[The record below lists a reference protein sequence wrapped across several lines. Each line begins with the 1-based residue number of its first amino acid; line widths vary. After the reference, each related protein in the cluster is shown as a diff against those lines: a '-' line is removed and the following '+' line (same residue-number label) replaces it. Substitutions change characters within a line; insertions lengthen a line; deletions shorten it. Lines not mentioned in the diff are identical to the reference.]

1 MADKGENKAPGDQ
14 KMSPN
19 KVLEYFRL
27 GEDWNMIR
35 QIQVNSNYYF
45 GNQWIAWNASARR
58 IVEFPNEGGQE
69 RLTLNKIR
77 PRVTTLLA
85 KHTKNK
91 IKFDV
96 IPASKEQRDMEI
108 AKGAHKFAQ
117 FLWQDLDMT
126 AKTSSI
132 FLNNLV
138 KGWCAVKT
146 WFDPTVGTDVS
157 PTEGEPG
164 YEDWKANGE
173 KSLFTGEIR
182 CRVCDPLTIFIDPAA
197 TTEDEIRWVVER
209 KARDVDEIFEEYGV
223 KVSPDANVDY
233 LNPYDVTNISSYGI
247 GGNETKRN
255 ERMALVY
262 ELCMKPCKKYPKG
275 LKYTCTGTQELD
287 IDEQAGELPYVLFG
301 YIPIPGTIK
310 YDAIVKDM
318 IPVQRGINIKRS
330 MISTHY
336 KRLGNALWLVPSG
349 SGVDE
354 EELVNETGGIIYYTP
369 MANMKPER
377 AMAPDIPSFFDRDL
391 ANDSIDLDDMSGAR
405 EVSQGRMPSGLD
417 TLGGL
422 EIMVEQ
428 ENEKLIVSAQNYE
441 NGMKKVIQRM
451 LKLLK
456 NHYTE
461 ERQGRIL
468 GEDNEVELV
477 AFRGSDLTGHE
488 DIKIVQ
494 GSSLPEM
501 KAAQQERIMLMWNSG
516 AIVKKDGTPDPNTL
530 LRMMGMGDST
540 ELFEQHEL
548 DENKAK
554 LENRKFGELA
564 NDQQFMQAMQQ
575 YQQEL
580 PQYEAFVQEQQAL
593 GHTPEA
599 IQSVGITPP
608 KIPPIPGVIVRDF
621 QDHEIHIYN
630 HNVFR
635 KSSQYDDLPPEAQA
649 AVDAHVAEH
658 EQMLMAPQLEQQ
670 QQQMQMQQQQ
680 AETTAQEADKNRE
693 HQRTMKQE
701 EQQVNLQRD
710 AMKGNVALQ
719 QAAIKQSAGIR

>member
-1 MADKGENKAPGDQ
+1 MAEKDEKKAPGDQ

-19 KVLEYFRL
+19 KVLEYYRL
-27 GEDWNMIR
+27 GEDWSMIR
-35 QIQVNSNYYF
+35 QIQVNANYFF
-45 GNQWIAWNASARR
+45 GNQWITWNGSARR
-58 IVEFPNEGGQE
+58 IEAYPNEDGQE
-69 RLTLNKIR
+69 RITLNKIR

-117 FLWQDLDMT
+117 FLWQDLDMSSKT
-126 AKTSSI
+126 ANI

-138 KGWCAVKT
+138 KGWCMVKT

-157 PTEGEPG
+157 PAEGETG
-164 YEDWKANGE
+164 YDEWKANGE

-209 KARDVDEIFEEYGV
+209 KARDVDEIYEEYGIQ
-223 KVSPDANVDY
+223 VSPDANVDY

-247 GGNETKRN
+247 GGNESKRN

-287 IDEQAGELPYVLFG
+287 IDEKAGDIPYVLFG

-330 MISTHY
+330 MIATHS
-336 KRLGNALWLVPSG
+336 KRLGNSMWLIPTG

-354 EELVNETGGIIYYTP
+354 EDLTNETGGFVYYTP
-369 MANMKPER
+369 QSNMKPER
-377 AMAPDIPSFFDRDL
+377 ATAPDIPSFFDRDL
-391 ANDSIDLDDMSGAR
+391 ANDAIDLDDMSGAR

-428 ENEKLIVSAQNYE
+428 ENEKLIVSAQIYE
-441 NGMKKVIQRM
+441 NGMKKVMQRM

-468 GEDNEVELV
+468 GEDNEVELI

-554 LENRKFGELA
+554 LENRIFGEIA
-564 NDQQFMQAMQQ
+564 NDQQFMQAMKQ
-575 YQQEL
+575 YQQDM
-580 PQYEAFVQEQQAL
+580 PQYEMFVQEQAAN
-593 GHTPEA
+593 GHTPEE
-599 IQSVGITPP
+599 IQAAGAVAPTPP
-608 KIPPIPGVIVRDF
+608 PMPGVIVRDF

-635 KSSQYDDLPPEAQA
+635 KSSQYDELPPEAQA

-658 EQMLMAPQLEQQ
+658 EQMLMAPMMEQQ
-670 QQQMQMQQQQ
+670 QQQMKMQQQQ

-693 HQRTMKQE
+693 HQRVMKQE
-701 EQQVNLQRD
+701 EISAKTNQE
-710 AMKGNVALQ
+710 
-719 QAAIKQSAGIR
+719 AIKAEVSLMAANMKNAGRS